1 MALKVWLPLNGDLKN
16 LGTSNVVATNTGAT
30 VSSPGKIGNN
40 CYSFNGSSNWIK
52 MQPVLFSNASTEF
65 SVCCWFKTNS
75 TTGAE
80 CLFSQRNAANTN
92 GFSIF
97 VYGTTGKIFVD
108 DGVRWQITPRT
119 LTANTWYHLAF
130 TRSPR
135 GKAYYINGEL
145 IASTTT
151 VGTPTTVGSTNFMA
165 LGTGHSS
172 ATAVANNWMN
182 GYLNDYRI
190 YDHCLS
196 ALEVKE
202 ISQGL
207 ILHYKLDAYD
217 RNIKDNLFLK
227 TKMTPSDRSGWVK
240 NSSTDFTKLIRFYNG
255 TAGIHSFTALS
266 SGEYEDTVTLSTTG
280 NLGLAFLR
288 KATDINLD
296 PNSYYTLSCEA
307 KCNVTGKSLAIGT
320 SYYKTSNAWQWRGG
334 QNAVAF
340 SGVDTWQTFSLTFK
354 PDSDTQYICYCFT
367 VYQGTAN
374 SEQKFTIRH
383 CKLEKGSVVTAWM
396 PAREEDGVNLEL
408 PMGDIID
415 SSGYG
420 NNGTAS
426 TALTVQKDSRRY
438 GLSALLDQKK
448 ITCSPCFPQIADPI
462 FTISLWFKLYS
473 NITYTSYADLISIP
487 ATNSSQ
493 LFRLELCGSPA
504 GTNLEWFRGPTG
516 TSGGFTVGSKT
527 SGWYTLD
534 EWHHTVLVG
543 EGNKQY
549 TCYFDGVQTNTYN
562 GSTNTWTPTGAI
574 SLGDTIQGT
583 ANFSDFRVYTTALS
597 ADDVATLYHTSAQVN
612 NLGGVHGFE
621 FIEAQANISVTENGR
636 VLENEI
642 NEIDFANNA
651 QFMKETHD
659 IIGNNFIEK

>member
-16 LGTSNVVATNTGAT
+16 LGASNVVATNTGAT
-30 VSSPGKIGNN
+30 ISSPGKIGNN

-80 CLFSQRNAANTN
+80 CLFSQRNAANSN

-97 VYGTTGKIFVD
+97 VYGTTGKVLID
-108 DGVRWQITPRT
+108 DGVRWQITPKA

-130 TRSPR
+130 TRSQK

-145 IASTTT
+145 VASTTT
-151 VGTPTTVGSTNFMA
+151 IGTPTTVGSTNFMA
-165 LGTGHSS
+165 LGTGHNS

-202 ISQGL
+202 ISQSL
-207 ILHYKLDAYD
+207 ILHYKLSAQSEIA
-217 RNIKDNLFLK
+217 NDNLFLK
-227 TKMTPSDRSGWVK
+227 TRMNASDRSGWVK
-240 NSSTDFTKLIRFYNG
+240 NNSTDFTKLFRYYNG
-255 TAGIHSFTALS
+255 SAGIHSFSDAGDGS
-266 SGEYEDTVTLSTTG
+266 FEDTVSLNTTG
-280 NLGLAFLR
+280 NLGIAFLR
-288 KATDINLD
+288 ANSELNLD

-307 KCNVTGKSLAIGT
+307 QCTSVNKSLSIGT
-320 SYYKTSNAWQWRGG
+320 SYYTTSNSWQWRGG
-334 QNAVAF
+334 ANPVAF
-340 SGVDTWQTFSLTFK
+340 NAANTWQKFTLTFK
-354 PDSDTQYICYCFT
+354 PDNNIQYICYCFT
-367 VYQGTAN
+367 VVGASNGTD
-374 SEQKFTIRH
+374 KFTIRH
-383 CKLEKGSVVTAWM
+383 CKLEKGSEATKWQ
-396 PAREEDGVNLEL
+396 PAPEELESNVSSNK
-408 PMGDIID
+408 IID

-426 TALTVQKDSRRY
+426 TALTVQRDNCRY
-438 GLSALLDQKK
+438 GSSTLLDQKK

-462 FTISLWFKLYS
+462 FTVSLWFKLYS

-504 GTNLEWFRGPTG
+504 GANLEWFRGPTG
-516 TSGGFTVGSKT
+516 TSGGFTVGSTT

-562 GSTNTWTPTGAI
+562 GSANTWTPTGAI

-621 FIEAQANISVTENGR
+621 FVEAQSNISVTENGR